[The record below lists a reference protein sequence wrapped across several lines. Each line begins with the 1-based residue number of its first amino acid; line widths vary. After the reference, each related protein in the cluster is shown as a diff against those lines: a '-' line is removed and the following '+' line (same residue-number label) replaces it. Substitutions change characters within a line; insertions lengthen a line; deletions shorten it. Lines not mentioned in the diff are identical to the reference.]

1 MRLTLLEE
9 SNPVFPS
16 VTEALSQ
23 PDGLLAVGG
32 NLYPETLS
40 KAYERA
46 IFPWYT
52 DDEPILW
59 WSPSNRCV
67 LMPENFY
74 ISRSLRRVLR
84 QKYYSVT
91 SDMCFRDVVVACSKP
106 RDSCGT
112 WINSAMI
119 DAYSDLHNQGQ
130 AHSIEVW
137 DKKKLVGGIYGVLV
151 GGVFSGESMFS
162 VVNNGSKIAMA
173 HLCQYMSRAGMF
185 CLDCQIENSHLMT
198 LGTELIPRSTFVEHL
213 SKSLDVEFLWD
224 FNNYSNW
231 IW

>member
-1 MRLTLLEE
+1 MKLALLEE
-9 SNPVFPS
+9 SNPDFPPVS
-16 VTEALSQ
+16 EALSQ
-23 PDGLLAVGG
+23 PDGLLAIGG
-32 NLYPETLS
+32 NLRPETLS

-52 DDEPILW
+52 EEDPILW

-67 LMPENFY
+67 LMPESFY
-74 ISRSLRRVLR
+74 ISSSLRRILR

-91 SDMCFRDVVVACSKP
+91 SDKCFREVVLACSKP
-106 RDSCGT
+106 RGDGGT

-119 DAYSDLHNQGQ
+119 DAYSDLHQHGQ

-137 DKKKLVGGIYGVLV
+137 DKKSLVGGIYGVLV
-151 GGVFSGESMFS
+151 GDVFSGESMFS
-162 VVNNGSKIAMA
+162 SVNNGSKIAMA
-173 HLCQYMSRAGMF
+173 HLCKYMSSAGMF
-185 CLDCQIENSHLMT
+185 CLDCQIENPHLIT

-213 SKSLDVEFLWD
+213 SKSLGAKFLWD

>member
-16 VTEALSQ
+16 VTEALNQ

-52 DDEPILW
+52 DDGPILW

-67 LMPENFY
+67 LMPKNFY

-84 QKYYSVT
+84 QENYSVT
-91 SDMCFRDVVVACSKP
+91 SDTCFRDVVIACSKP

-137 DKKKLVGGIYGVLV
+137 DKNKLVGGIYGVLV
-151 GGVFSGESMFS
+151 GRIFSGESMFS

-185 CLDCQIENSHLMT
+185 YLDCQIENSHLIT

-213 SKSLDVEFLWD
+213 SKSLDVKFLWD